1 MRTIF
6 KAIVGSQAYGTNI
19 PTSDTDYKGV
29 YMQSED
35 DLLGFG
41 YKEQYEVG
49 KDESHY
55 EVRRFLQLLSTGN
68 PTVLELLWSPKDCI
82 LVNTPQFMLIQ
93 GHRDQFL
100 TKKCKMSFGGY
111 AIEQIKKARGL
122 NKK

>member
-41 YKEQYEVG
+41 
-49 KDESHY
+49 
-55 EVRRFLQLLSTGN
+55 
-68 PTVLELLWSPKDCI
+68 I
-82 LVNTPQFMLIQ
+82 
-93 GHRDQFL
+93 
-100 TKKCKMSFGGY
+100 
-111 AIEQIKKARGL
+111 
-122 NKK
+122 